1 MGSMHSKIR
10 DDLENKT
17 SITDFSK
24 SEVESICASYHFY
37 QGMTAGH
44 FIGDYECVRLSSPST
59 VTRIS
64 FAVYRTV
71 VRTIHTLVYS

>member
-1 MGSMHSKIR
+1 MGSKLSRIR
-10 DDLENKT
+10 DDLEKKS
-17 SITDFSK
+17 SIKDFSERELNRMCYIYLRRK
-24 SEVESICASYHFY
+24 SC
-37 QGMTAGH
+37 
-44 FIGDYECVRLSSPST
+44 IGNYECVKLSSPST